1 VEWGNFRRRSQQ
13 AAPPLHN
20 LRLGLRN
27 QTYLAANAARIGV
40 VGHERH
46 QRNLPGPLDG
56 GSQGTL
62 MFGADTGSTAGLN
75 LGPFGNKPAN
85 FINLFVVNMR
95 DVFCAKGTDFPTTY
109 KPASG
114 ATTGSSAASAA
125 WSSSAS
131 ASAESLWRSAW
142 SSRGFSGH
150 SSSSPFDLTTV
161 LN

>member
-1 VEWGNFRRRSQQ
+1 
-13 AAPPLHN
+13 
-20 LRLGLRN
+20 LGLRN
-27 QTYLAANAARIGV
+27 QTYLAANATRIGV

-62 MFGADTGSTAGLN
+62 MFGADTSSAAGLN

-95 DVFCAKGTDFPTTY
+95 DVFCAKGTDLTTTY

-114 ATTGSSAASAA
+114 ATTGSSASAAWSSSASAA

>member
-27 QTYLAANAARIGV
+27 QTYLTANAARIGV

-95 DVFCAKGTDFPTTY
+95 DVFCAKGTDLTTTY

-114 ATTGSSAASAA
+114 ATTGSSASAA
-125 WSSSAS
+125 WSSS

>member
-1 VEWGNFRRRSQQ
+1 
-13 AAPPLHN
+13 
-20 LRLGLRN
+20 
-27 QTYLAANAARIGV
+27 
-40 VGHERH
+40 
-46 QRNLPGPLDG
+46 
-56 GSQGTL
+56 
-62 MFGADTGSTAGLN
+62 MFGADTRSAAGLN

-95 DVFCAKGTDFPTTY
+95 DMFCAKGTNLTTTY
-109 KPASG
+109 KPAAW
-114 ATTGSSAASAA
+114 ATTGSSASAA

-150 SSSSPFDLTTV
+150 SSSSPFDLSTV